1 VAHGAELDEFARG
14 SRPVTDADASPS
26 PLPAASLFER

>member
-1 VAHGAELDEFARG
+1 MDEFGGG